1 MNRSIFIYLY
11 RALTWQFSIY
21 RSNLFRKGKP
31 CNRSDK
37 PPIDIELRRSG
48 EGLGITISGG
58 YGSAQGNMPIFI
70 KSVASK
76 GAAADEGRLKA
87 GDQILSVNGE
97 IRLYKKK
104 VFFVMNF

>member
-1 MNRSIFIYLY
+1 MFKEKK
-11 RALTWQFSIY
+11 F
-21 RSNLFRKGKP
+21 K
-31 CNRSDK
+31 NRSDK

-58 YGSAQGNMPIFI
+58 YGSPQGNMPIFV

-97 IRLYKKK
+97 IFLYSNI
-104 VFFVMNF
+104 FFCNKILITQFCKRM